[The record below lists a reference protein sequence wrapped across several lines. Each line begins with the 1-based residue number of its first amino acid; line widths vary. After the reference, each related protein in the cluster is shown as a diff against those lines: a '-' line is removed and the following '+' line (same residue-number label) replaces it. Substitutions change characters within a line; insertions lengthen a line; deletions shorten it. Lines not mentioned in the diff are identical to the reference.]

1 MLIFL
6 LSFCCWFVLVFLILM
21 NEPDFAEPDAIR
33 VLNGPSLR
41 MLKAQLKQQPTLT
54 SSRERIMSFETHL
67 NITMLQH
74 EYVGGMWKVF
84 RVISYHIFQNTPACY
99 IHFLAFPDYFI
110 CSSLLPLFTCF
121 FHYNGRWAN
130 PLHLKAVQT
139 HHPTLCTANEFW
151 HEHREAVGA
160 WRKKR
165 SHFSNLNFWKARG
178 FQNSFNFLFFTRT
191 WVFWQLSWV
200 ISQNL
205 YDLMRRG
212 KKSPKNPICH
222 IYTTL

>member
-21 NEPDFAEPDAIR
+21 NEPDFAEHDAIR

-74 EYVGGMWKVF
+74 EHVGGMWKVF

-121 FHYNGRWAN
+121 STTMADEQIPFIWRQFKVIIPHFVQLMNSDMSTGR
-130 PLHLKAVQT
+130 LLVLGEKK
-139 HHPTLCTANEFW
+139 
-151 HEHREAVGA
+151 EA
-160 WRKKR
+160 
-165 SHFSNLNFWKARG
+165 
-178 FQNSFNFLFFTRT
+178 
-191 WVFWQLSWV
+191 
-200 ISQNL
+200 ISV
-205 YDLMRRG
+205 
-212 KKSPKNPICH
+212 
-222 IYTTL
+222 T